1 MMTPIALHD
10 LSRFRGPLMGIAMLV
25 VMMFH
30 VGFARHDTFW
40 FCVNRCGNVGVD
52 MFLFL
57 SGIGLWYA
65 WTKAPSLG
73 GEWARLPLFYRRRF
87 QRIYP
92 AWLLLSSL
100 YYIPLYIEGK
110 FTLWQ
115 TVGNILIGWRL
126 WSGFV
131 DEFWFIPMILVFY
144 LVAPFY
150 MMLIQ
155 RQRVWSWLPVV
166 AMVFCVL
173 LQYWKPLNMTLG
185 HLEILFSRVP
195 VFLLGINAGQWVKE
209 ERQLHADAFWLLL
222 LTFVLSLGVCVNFED
237 GLRGRF
243 PLFLERMVYIP
254 LSISAMLLL
263 CKALS
268 HVPQW
273 LTGALAF
280 VGTVSLELYLVHVN
294 FVLKYLRPY
303 NLGYWL
309 TLLLMTAIA
318 LLLAWLIHKLL
329 SFMPWE
335 RNRK

>member
-30 VGFARHDTFW
+30 VGFSRHDTFW

-65 WTKAPSLG
+65 WTKAPFSG

-100 YYIPLYIEGK
+100 YYIPLYMEGK
-110 FTLWQ
+110 FSLWQ
-115 TVGNILIGWRL
+115 TIGNILIGWRL

-144 LVAPFY
+144 LVSPFY

-155 RQRVWSWLPVV
+155 RQRVWCCLPVV

-195 VFLLGINAGQWVKE
+195 IFLLGINAGQWVKE
-209 ERQLHADAFWLLL
+209 DRQLPADAFWLLL

-303 NLGYWL
+303 DLGYWL

-335 RNRK
+335 RSRK

>member
-10 LSRFRGPLMGIAMLV
+10 LSRFRGVLMGIAMLV

-30 VGFARHDTFW
+30 VGFSRHDTFW

-73 GEWARLPLFYRRRF
+73 GEWARLPLFYHRRF

-100 YYIPLYIEGK
+100 YYIPLYLEGK
-110 FTLWQ
+110 FSLWQ
-115 TVGNILIGWRL
+115 TIGNILIGWRL

-150 MMLIQ
+150 MMLIR

-173 LQYWKPLNMTLG
+173 LQYWAPLHDALG

-209 ERQLHADAFWLLL
+209 ERQLPADAFWLLL

-335 RNRK
+335 RSRK

>member
-1 MMTPIALHD
+1 MKAINLHD

-30 VGFARHDTFW
+30 VGFSRHDTFW

-65 WTKAPSLG
+65 WTKGQPSTLHH
-73 GEWARLPLFYRRRF
+73 FYCRRF
-87 QRIYP
+87 VRIYP

-100 YYIPLYIEGK
+100 YYIPLYMEGK
-110 FTLWQ
+110 FSLWQ

-150 MMLIQ
+150 MMLIR

-195 VFLLGINAGQWVKE
+195 IFLLGINAGQWVKE
-209 ERQLHADAFWLLL
+209 DRQLPADAFWLLL

-268 HVPQW
+268 HAPQW
-273 LTGALAF
+273 LTGALTF

-309 TLLLMTAIA
+309 TLLLMTVIA

>member
-1 MMTPIALHD
+1 MKAINLHD
-10 LSRFRGPLMGIAMLV
+10 LSRFRGVLMGIAMLV

-30 VGFARHDTFW
+30 VGFSRHDTFW

-57 SGIGLWYA
+57 SGIGLWFA

-73 GEWARLPLFYRRRF
+73 GEWARLPLFYRRRI

-115 TVGNILIGWRL
+115 TVGNVLIGWRL

-131 DEFWFIPMILVFY
+131 DEFWFIPMILAFY
-144 LVAPFY
+144 LVSPFY

-155 RQRVWSWLPVV
+155 RQRVWCCLPVV

-173 LQYWKPLNMTLG
+173 LQYWAPLHDALG

-303 NLGYWL
+303 DLGYWL

-318 LLLAWLIHKLL
+318 LVLAWLVHKLL

-335 RNRK
+335 KNRK

>member
-1 MMTPIALHD
+1 MKPVSLHD
-10 LSRFRGPLMGIAMLV
+10 LSRFRGELMGVAMLA

-30 VGFARHDTFW
+30 VGFTRHDTFW

-73 GEWARLPLFYRRRF
+73 EGWGRLPLFYRRRF

-92 AWLLLSSL
+92 AWLMLSSL
-100 YYIPLYIEGK
+100 YYIPLYIKGK

-115 TVGNILIGWRL
+115 TVGNVLIGWRL

-150 MMLIQ
+150 MKLIQ
-155 RQRVWSWLPVV
+155 NRPVWRWLPLV

-173 LQYWKPLNMTLG
+173 LQYWKPLNTSLG

-195 VFLLGINAGQWVKE
+195 IFLLGINAGLWVKE
-209 ERQLHADAFWLLL
+209 ERQLPADALWLLL
-222 LTFVLSLGVCVNFED
+222 LTFVLSLGVCVNFEN

-254 LSISAMLLL
+254 LSMSALLL
-263 CKALS
+263 LS
-268 HVPQW
+268 RAFSRAPQW
-273 LTGALAF
+273 LLKTLAF
-280 VGTVSLELYLVHVN
+280 VGSLSLELYLVHVN
-294 FVLKYLRPY
+294 FVLKYLRPLD
-303 NLGYWL
+303 LGFWL
-309 TLLLMTAIA
+309 TLLLMTAA
-318 LLLAWLIHKLL
+318 SLALAWLVHRLL
-329 SFMPWE
+329 SLLI
-335 RNRK
+335 KQ

>member
-1 MMTPIALHD
+1 MKPINLHD
-10 LSRFRGPLMGIAMLV
+10 LSRFRGELMGIAMLV

-30 VGFARHDTFW
+30 VGFSRHDTFW

-65 WTKAPSLG
+65 YQKAPSSGWGWLSS
-73 GEWARLPLFYRRRF
+73 FYRRRF

-100 YYIPLYIEGK
+100 YYIPLYIQGK

-115 TVGNILIGWRL
+115 TIGNVLIGWRL

-131 DEFWFIPMILVFY
+131 DEFWFIPMILAFY

-150 MMLIQ
+150 MKLIQ
-155 RQRVWSWLPVV
+155 RSTVWRWLPAV

-173 LQYWKPLNMTLG
+173 LQYWKPLNASMG

-195 VFLLGINAGQWVKE
+195 IFLLGMNAGLWVKE
-209 ERQLHADAFWLLL
+209 ERQLSADALWLLL

-254 LSISAMLLL
+254 LSISALLLL
-263 CKALS
+263 CKAFC
-268 HVPQW
+268 HAPQW
-273 LTGALAF
+273 VLKGLSF

-303 NLGYWL
+303 DLGYWL

-318 LLLAWLIHKLL
+318 LVLAWLIHQLL

-335 RNRK
+335 KSRK

>member
-1 MMTPIALHD
+1 MKAINLHD
-10 LSRFRGPLMGIAMLV
+10 LSRFRGVLMGIAMLV

-30 VGFARHDTFW
+30 VGFSRHDTFW

-65 WTKAPSLG
+65 WTKGQPSTLHH
-73 GEWARLPLFYRRRF
+73 FYCRRF
-87 QRIYP
+87 VRIYP

-115 TVGNILIGWRL
+115 TVGNVLIGWRL

-131 DEFWFIPMILVFY
+131 DEFWFIPMILAFY
-144 LVAPFY
+144 LVSPFY

-155 RQRVWSWLPVV
+155 RQRVWCCLPVV

-173 LQYWKPLNMTLG
+173 LQYWAPLHDALG

-263 CKALS
+263 CKALAYA
-268 HVPQW
+268 PQW

-303 NLGYWL
+303 DLGYWL

-318 LLLAWLIHKLL
+318 LVLAWLVHKLL

-335 RNRK
+335 KNRK

>member
-73 GEWARLPLFYRRRF
+73 GERARLPLFYRRRF

-100 YYIPLYIEGK
+100 YYIPLYLEGK
-110 FTLWQ
+110 FSLWQ
-115 TVGNILIGWRL
+115 TIGNILIGWRL

-268 HVPQW
+268 HAPAWVAKG
-273 LTGALAF
+273 LSF

>member
-100 YYIPLYIEGK
+100 YYIPLYMEGK
-110 FTLWQ
+110 FSLWQ
-115 TVGNILIGWRL
+115 TIGNILIGWRL

-150 MMLIQ
+150 MMLIR

-195 VFLLGINAGQWVKE
+195 IFLLGINAGQWVKE
-209 ERQLHADAFWLLL
+209 DRQLPADAFWLLL
-222 LTFVLSLGVCVNFED
+222 LVFIMSLGVCVNFED

-268 HVPQW
+268 HAPAWVAKG
-273 LTGALAF
+273 LSF

-335 RNRK
+335 RSRK